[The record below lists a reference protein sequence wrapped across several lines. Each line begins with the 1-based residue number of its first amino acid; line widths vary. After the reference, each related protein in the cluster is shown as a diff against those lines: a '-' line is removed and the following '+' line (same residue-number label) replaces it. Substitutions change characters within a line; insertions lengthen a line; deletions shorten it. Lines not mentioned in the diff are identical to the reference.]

1 MEEQVLSLL
10 EELCEDEVVREDL
23 DINLRDEGLLDSLGF
38 VEMLVRMEEVFG
50 FATAPT
56 TVTYEEIDTPRR
68 VIAYV
73 KKRVAALWL
82 KWRP

>member
-23 DINLRDEGLLDSLGF
+23 GF

-56 TVTYEEIDTPRR
+56 EVTYEEIDTPRR

-73 KKRVAALWL
+73 KKRVAAL
-82 KWRP
+82 

>member
-1 MEEQVLSLL
+1 MCSSDLVKSMAEKGSFTNFN
-10 EELCEDEVVREDL
+10 L

-56 TVTYEEIDTPRR
+56 EVTYEEIDTPRR

-73 KKRVAALWL
+73 KKRVAAL
-82 KWRP
+82 

>member
-38 VEMLVRMEEVFG
+38 VEMLVKMEEVFC

-56 TVTYEEIDTPRR
+56 EVTYEEIDTPRR

>member
-56 TVTYEEIDTPRR
+56 EVTYEEIDTPNK
-68 VIAYV
+68 IIEYV
-73 KKRVAALWL
+73 KSKA
-82 KWRP
+82 K

>member
-10 EELCEDEVVREDL
+10 EELCEDEVVRE

-56 TVTYEEIDTPRR
+56 EVTYEEIDTPRR
-68 VIAYV
+68 VMAYV
-73 KKRVAALWL
+73 KKRVAAL
-82 KWRP
+82 

>member
-56 TVTYEEIDTPRR
+56 EVTYEEIYTPRR
-68 VIAYV
+68 VMAYV
-73 KKRVAALWL
+73 KKRVAAL
-82 KWRP
+82 

>member
-56 TVTYEEIDTPRR
+56 EVT
-68 VIAYV
+68 
-73 KKRVAALWL
+73 
-82 KWRP
+82 

>member
-1 MEEQVLSLL
+1 MDKVRSESMEEQVLSLL

-38 VEMLVRMEEVFG
+38 VEMLVRME
-50 FATAPT
+50 
-56 TVTYEEIDTPRR
+56 VTYEEIDTPRR

>member
-38 VEMLVRMEEVFG
+38 
-50 FATAPT
+50 ATAPT
-56 TVTYEEIDTPRR
+56 EVTYEEIDTPRR
-68 VIAYV
+68 VMAYV